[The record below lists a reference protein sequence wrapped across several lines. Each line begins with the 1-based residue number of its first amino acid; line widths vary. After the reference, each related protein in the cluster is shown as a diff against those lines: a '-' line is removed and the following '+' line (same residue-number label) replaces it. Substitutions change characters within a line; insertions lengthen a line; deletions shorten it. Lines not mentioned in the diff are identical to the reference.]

1 MLRLGRLIVLFFLLQ
16 IAQSAGLNALWAAD
30 GRVLVFGRA
39 QDDAVRAIRD
49 RQEFVDYMAKK
60 LAPVGISG
68 GKILVVDNLH
78 LLAQAIKENKVD
90 LFHDSPVPTMVLARQ
105 TGAVPILR
113 QWKYG
118 EAEYE
123 SVILA
128 RKTSGIETLT
138 DLEGKVLGFDEPH
151 STSAHVVPRML
162 LTEKKIKLVHMTST
176 GGAKPKAVGYVFGS
190 DGSAVNLLITGRVDA
205 AATSLREFN
214 ELRPEIRDLLKIVGK
229 TMSVPRQL
237 IGVRK
242 DLEPKLVKA
251 LREVLVNMDNDP
263 EGQQVLR
270 RQQKSTKI
278 DEIPVAAMQ
287 QLRSIEKFVFSL
299 PEKVNSW

>member
-1 MLRLGRLIVLFFLLQ
+1 MLSLRRLIVLFFSLQ
-16 IAQSAGLNALWAAD
+16 IIQAAGLNPLWAAD

-49 RQEFVDYMAKK
+49 RQEFVDYIAKK

-105 TGAVPILR
+105 TGVIPILR

-128 RKTSGIETLT
+128 RKSSGIETLT

-176 GGAKPKAVGYVFGS
+176 GGATPKAVGYVFGS
-190 DGSAVNLLITGRVDA
+190 DGSAVNLLITGRLDA

-214 ELRPEIRDLLKIVGK
+214 ELRPEIRDSLKIVGK

-237 IGVRK
+237 IAVRR
-242 DLEPKLVKA
+242 DLEPKLIKA
-251 LREVLVNMDNDP
+251 LREVLVGMDSDP

-299 PEKVNSW
+299 PEKVSTW

>member
-1 MLRLGRLIVLFFLLQ
+1 MLNLMRFMLFFLLLQ
-16 IAQSAGLNALWAAD
+16 VGAATAATSLLAAE

-39 QDDAVRAIRD
+39 QDDPVRAIRD

-60 LAPVGISG
+60 MAHVGISS

-78 LLAQAIKENKVD
+78 LLSNAIKEKKVD

-105 TGAVPILR
+105 TGAIPILR

-128 RKTSGIETLT
+128 RKGSGIENLP

-162 LTEKKIKLVHMTST
+162 LTEKKMKLVHVKST
-176 GGAKPKAVGYVFGS
+176 GAAKPKAVGYVFGS

-205 AATSLREFN
+205 AATSLREYE
-214 ELRPEIRDLLKIVGK
+214 ELRPEIRDSLKIVGK

-237 IGVRK
+237 IAVRK
-242 DLEPKLVKA
+242 DLDPKLVKA
-251 LREVLVNMDNDP
+251 LREVLLAMDSDP
-263 EGQQVLR
+263 EGQQVLK
-270 RQQKSTKI
+270 RQQRSTKI
-278 DEIPVAAMQ
+278 DEIPPSAMQ
-287 QLRSIEKFVFSL
+287 QLRSIERFVFSM

>member
-1 MLRLGRLIVLFFLLQ
+1 MLSSRRLMVLFFSLQ
-16 IAQSAGLNALWAAD
+16 IAQVAGLNPLLAAD

-128 RKTSGIETLT
+128 RKSSGIETLT

-190 DGSAVNLLITGRVDA
+190 DGSAVNLMITGRVDA

-214 ELRPEIRDLLKIVGK
+214 ELRPEIRDLLRIVGK
-229 TMSVPRQL
+229 TISVPRQL

-242 DLEPKLVKA
+242 DLDPKLVKA
-251 LREVLVNMDNDP
+251 LREVLLGMDSDP

>member
-1 MLRLGRLIVLFFLLQ
+1 
-16 IAQSAGLNALWAAD
+16 
-30 GRVLVFGRA
+30 
-39 QDDAVRAIRD
+39 
-49 RQEFVDYMAKK
+49 
-60 LAPVGISG
+60 
-68 GKILVVDNLH
+68 
-78 LLAQAIKENKVD
+78 LAQAIKENKVD

-123 SVILA
+123 SVIIA
-128 RKTSGIETLT
+128 RKSSGVETLA
-138 DLEGKVLGFDEPH
+138 DLEGKVLAFDEPH

-162 LTEKKIKLVHMTST
+162 LSEKKLKLVHMTST

-190 DGSAVNLLITGRVDA
+190 DGSATNLLITGRVDA
-205 AATSLREFN
+205 ATTSLREFN
-214 ELRPEIRDLLKIVGK
+214 ELRPEIRDSLKIVGK

-251 LREVLVNMDNDP
+251 LREVLVNMDRDP
-263 EGQQVLR
+263 EGQLVLR

-287 QLRSIEKFVFSL
+287 QLKTIEKFVFSL

>member
-1 MLRLGRLIVLFFLLQ
+1 MQGLGRSMALFILFQIPQATTLIPAF
-16 IAQSAGLNALWAAD
+16 AAE

-49 RQEFVDYMAKK
+49 RQEFVDYFAKK
-60 LAPVGISG
+60 LAPVGIAG

-90 LFHDSPVPTMVLARQ
+90 LFHDTPVPTMVLARQ
-105 TGAVPILR
+105 TGTVPILR

-128 RKTSGIETLT
+128 RKSSGIVALS
-138 DLEGKVLGFDEPH
+138 DLEGKVLAFDEPH
-151 STSAHVVPRML
+151 STSAHVIPRML
-162 LTEKKIKLVHMTST
+162 LAEKKMKLVHMTST

-190 DGSAVNLLITGRVDA
+190 DGSATNLLITGRVDA

-214 ELRPEIRDLLKIVGK
+214 ELRPEIRDMLNVVGK
-229 TMSVPRQL
+229 TMSVPRLL
-237 IGVRK
+237 ISVRK
-242 DLEPKLVKA
+242 DIEPRLFKA
-251 LREVLVNMDNDP
+251 LREVLLNMDSEP

-270 RQQKSTKI
+270 RQQKTTKI
-278 DEIPVAAMQ
+278 DEIPVASLQ
-287 QLRSIEKFVFSL
+287 QLKTIEKFVYSL

>member
-1 MLRLGRLIVLFFLLQ
+1 MQGLGRSMALFILFQIPQAMTLIPAF
-16 IAQSAGLNALWAAD
+16 AAE

-49 RQEFVDYMAKK
+49 RQEFVDYFAKK
-60 LAPVGISG
+60 LAPVGIAG

-90 LFHDSPVPTMVLARQ
+90 LFHDTPVPTMVLARQ
-105 TGAVPILR
+105 TGTVPILR

-128 RKTSGIETLT
+128 RKSSGIVALS
-138 DLEGKVLGFDEPH
+138 DLEGKVLAFDEPH
-151 STSAHVVPRML
+151 STSAHVIPRML
-162 LTEKKIKLVHMTST
+162 LAEKKMKLVHMTST

-190 DGSAVNLLITGRVDA
+190 DGSATNLLITGRVDA

-214 ELRPEIRDLLKIVGK
+214 ELRPEIRDLLNVVGK
-229 TMSVPRQL
+229 TMSVPRLL
-237 IGVRK
+237 ISVRK
-242 DLEPKLVKA
+242 DLEPRLSKA
-251 LREVLVNMDNDP
+251 LREVLLNMDRDP

-270 RQQKSTKI
+270 RQQKTTKI
-278 DEIPVAAMQ
+278 DEIPVASLQ
-287 QLRSIEKFVFSL
+287 QLKTIEKFVFSL

>member
-1 MLRLGRLIVLFFLLQ
+1 MQGLGRLMVFFILFQ
-16 IAQSAGLNALWAAD
+16 IPQATTLIPVFAAEA
-30 GRVLVFGRA
+30 RVLVFGRA

-60 LAPVGISG
+60 LAPVGITG

-78 LLAQAIKENKVD
+78 LLAQAIKDNKID
-90 LFHDSPVPTMVLARQ
+90 LFHDTPAPTMVLARQ
-105 TGAVPILR
+105 TGTVPILR

-118 EAEYE
+118 EAEYK

-128 RKTSGIETLT
+128 RKSSGIVALS
-138 DLEGKVLGFDEPH
+138 DLEGKVLAFDEPH
-151 STSAHVVPRML
+151 STSAHVIPRML
-162 LTEKKIKLVHMTST
+162 LAEKKMKLVHMTTT

-190 DGSAVNLLITGRVDA
+190 DGSATNLLITGRVDA

-214 ELRPEIRDLLKIVGK
+214 ELRPEIRDLLNVVGK
-229 TMSVPRQL
+229 TMSVPRLL
-237 IGVRK
+237 ISVRK
-242 DLEPKLVKA
+242 DLEPRLSKA
-251 LREVLVNMDNDP
+251 LREVLLNMDRDP

-270 RQQKSTKI
+270 RQQKTTKI
-278 DEIPVAAMQ
+278 DEIPVASLQ
-287 QLRSIEKFVFSL
+287 QLKTIEKFVYSL

>member
-1 MLRLGRLIVLFFLLQ
+1 MLSLRRLIFLFFSLQ
-16 IAQSAGLNALWAAD
+16 IAQAAGLNSLLAAD

-105 TGAVPILR
+105 TGAIPILR

-128 RKTSGIETLT
+128 RKSSGIETLT

-162 LTEKKIKLVHMTST
+162 LTEKKLKLVHLTST

-190 DGSAVNLLITGRVDA
+190 DGSAVNLLITGRLDA
-205 AATSLREFN
+205 ATTSLREYN
-214 ELRPEIRDLLKIVGK
+214 ELRPEIRDSLKIVGK

-251 LREVLVNMDNDP
+251 LREVLVSMDRDP

-287 QLRSIEKFVFSL
+287 QLKTIEKFVFSL
-299 PEKVNSW
+299 PEKVSTW